1 MFKVFVVI
9 ECGVNHFLTRNGAI
23 KGRKEGRVGEEEGKR
38 GKEGGREGR
47 RENCFFLYFTLV
59 VAMKVLGQIMCH

>member
-1 MFKVFVVI
+1 MFKVFVGI

-38 GKEGGREGR
+38 GREG
-47 RENCFFLYFTLV
+47 ELLFCIL
-59 VAMKVLGQIMCH
+59 H

>member
-9 ECGVNHFLTRNGAI
+9 ESGVNHFPTRNGAI

-38 GKEGGREGR
+38 GREGG
-47 RENCFFLYFTLV
+47 RENCFFCIL
-59 VAMKVLGQIMCH
+59 H

>member
-38 GKEGGREGR
+38 GREGGKEREPLS
-47 RENCFFLYFTLV
+47 LYFVLI
-59 VAMKVLGQIMCH
+59 VAMKVSGQIMCH